1 MGTIFIMTKK
11 LLKYQFLSV
20 AQERIEDVKIAYAK
34 KYTTLLAAKSDSGLS
49 DKTIAKFLRGERMQR
64 QTFLRLC
71 ALLRIPPLAIA
82 GLEPLQSEPSTPVE
96 EETIDLN
103 IEEGAK

>member
-1 MGTIFIMTKK
+1 MTTK

-20 AQERIEDVKIAYAK
+20 AQEQIEYVKTAYAK
-34 KYTTLLAAKSDSGLS
+34 KYSSKLAGKLDSGLS
-49 DKTIAKFLRGERMQR
+49 DKTIARFLRGERLQR

-82 GLEPLQSEPSTPVE
+82 GLEPLQSEPSCRVE
-96 EETIDLN
+96 EEEIDLN
-103 IEEGAK
+103 IEEGAR

>member
-1 MGTIFIMTKK
+1 MTTK

-20 AQERIEDVKIAYAK
+20 AQEQIEYVKIAYAK
-34 KYTTLLAAKSDSGLS
+34 KYSSLLAAKSDSGLS
-49 DKTIAKFLRGERMQR
+49 SKTIAKFLRGERMQR

-71 ALLRIPPLAIA
+71 ALLKIPPLAIA
-82 GLEPLQSEPSTPVE
+82 GLEPLQSEPYTPVE

-103 IEEGAK
+103 MEEGGR

>member
-1 MGTIFIMTKK
+1 MESIWIMTTK

-34 KYTTLLAAKSDSGLS
+34 KYRSLLAGKSDSGLS
-49 DKTIAKFLRGERMQR
+49 SKTIAKFLRGERMQR

-82 GLEPLQSEPSTPVE
+82 GLEPLQSESSTRVE
-96 EETIDLN
+96 EGEIDLN
-103 IEEGAK
+103 IEEGAR

>member
-1 MGTIFIMTKK
+1 METIFIMTKK

-71 ALLRIPPLAIA
+71 ALLRIPPLATA
-82 GLEPLQSEPSTPVE
+82 GLEPLQSETSTPVE
-96 EETIDLN
+96 EEVIDLN
-103 IEEGAK
+103 IEEGAR

>member
-1 MGTIFIMTKK
+1 METIFIMTKK

>member
-1 MGTIFIMTKK
+1 MSIAIK

-20 AQERIEDVKIAYAK
+20 AQEQIEYVKIAYAR
-34 KYTTLLAAKSDSGLS
+34 KYSSLLAAKSDSGLS

-71 ALLRIPPLAIA
+71 ALLKIPPLAIA
-82 GLEPLQSEPSTPVE
+82 GLEPLQSESSTRVE
-96 EETIDLN
+96 EGEIDLN
-103 IEEGAK
+103 IEEGAR

>member
-1 MGTIFIMTKK
+1 METIWIMTKK

-34 KYTTLLAAKSDSGLS
+34 KYTTLLAGKSDSGLS
-49 DKTIAKFLRGERMQR
+49 SKTIAKFLRGERMQR

-82 GLEPLQSEPSTPVE
+82 GLEPLQSESSTRVE
-96 EETIDLN
+96 EKEIDLN
-103 IEEGAK
+103 IEKGAR